1 MQEGYK
7 IRTAT
12 LSAFARELLG
22 IVKHIL
28 GLANLFSGNM
38 CSLNDVEQLGK
49 VQSKVSFLVV
59 VLARYPTRS

>member
-1 MQEGYK
+1 MQEGNK

-49 VQSKVSFLVV
+49 VHSKVSFLVV